1 MYIEEMPF
9 FRDFSDLAE
18 AADRR
23 GWHER
28 NGGNLTY
35 RLTTEEVK
43 ACEALFHK
51 TESWQALVKAEPH
64 VGGDYYLVTGS
75 GKWMRHVTKEPR
87 RCAGI
92 IEIST
97 DG

>member
-28 NGGNLTY
+28 NGGNPTD
-35 RLTTEEVK
+35 RVAAGGGK
-43 ACEALFHK
+43 SRWGLF
-51 TESWQALVKAEPH
+51 
-64 VGGDYYLVTGS
+64 Y
-75 GKWMRHVTKEPR
+75 
-87 RCAGI
+87 
-92 IEIST
+92 
-97 DG
+97 